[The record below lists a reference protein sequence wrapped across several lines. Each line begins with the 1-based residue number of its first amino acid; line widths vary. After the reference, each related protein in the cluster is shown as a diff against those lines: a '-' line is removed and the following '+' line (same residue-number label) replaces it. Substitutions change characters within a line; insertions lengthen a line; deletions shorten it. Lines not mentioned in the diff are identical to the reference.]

1 MIIPVIIAAVL
12 VIVDQITKNI
22 ALTNLKPIENT
33 TFIKGFMDFTFVE
46 NRGAAFGILN
56 GKTWLLLLLAV
67 VICIILIIIMKKLPH
82 TKDYGYLKT
91 SFVLILAGAVGN
103 MIDRVV
109 RGYVVDFF
117 EFTFIKFPVFN
128 MADIYVV
135 VGTIAMAFI
144 VLFVIKDEKQGNDN
158 VIDTKNGGIEDA
170 RK

>member
-22 ALTNLKPIENT
+22 ALTNLKSIENT